1 MTFRKII
8 FCSHLLAGVTAGL
21 VIFSMSFTGV
31 VLMYEQQISDYLER
45 SARWVAPSPDAKRL
59 SYDELIAKIR
69 AVSPKAHPAMITVKS
84 DTRESVG
91 VNLGRDNTVFINP
104 YNGEILGG
112 QSPTHHF
119 LRDIVDRHRWLGV
132 ESEGRAAARALYTGE
147 AFGFAGQTV
156 AGLASLGGCFLVW
169 TGLAMAWRRV
179 RSWRRE
185 PEGFITAPILS
196 KLTEGKI
203 SMPETSLDSLES
215 IDAPLA
221 QALSQ
226 AQLDLPHSAKRP
238 HEHAYVAHDA
248 ALVEWSPASFN
259 GDTLLILYG
268 TVTGNAE
275 MLANK
280 VAAMVRRTGQAAQV
294 RDMAYCQ
301 ANTLKEATWV
311 LVITSTYGDGEPPAD
326 AAPFWRT
333 VVHGNALDL
342 CGVKFSVLALGN
354 TTFDH
359 FCKCGRDLDMALQR
373 HGATRFYPRVDCDAD
388 YDATAK
394 SWITGVLASLELDN
408 RDATSA

>member
-1 MTFRKII
+1 
-8 FCSHLLAGVTAGL
+8 V
-21 VIFSMSFTGV
+21 
-31 VLMYEQQISDYLER
+31 
-45 SARWVAPSPDAKRL
+45 
-59 SYDELIAKIR
+59 
-69 AVSPKAHPAMITVKS
+69 
-84 DTRESVG
+84 
-91 VNLGRDNTVFINP
+91 
-104 YNGEILGG
+104 
-112 QSPTHHF
+112 
-119 LRDIVDRHRWLGV
+119 
-132 ESEGRAAARALYTGE
+132 RALHTGE
-147 AFGFAGQTV
+147 AFGFAVQTV
-156 AGLASLGGCFLVW
+156 AGLASLGGCFLAW
-169 TGLAMAWRRV
+169 TGLAMAWRRF

-203 SMPETSLDSLES
+203 SMPETSLDSLEP

-259 GDTLLILYG
+259 SDILLILYG

-280 VAAMVRRTGQAAQV
+280 VAAMVRRTGRAAQV

-311 LVITSTYGDGEPPAD
+311 LVITSTYGDGEPPED
-326 AAPFWRT
+326 AAPFWRA
-333 VVHGNALDL
+333 VVHGNSLDL

-388 YDATAK
+388 YDAAAE

>member
-1 MTFRKII
+1 
-8 FCSHLLAGVTAGL
+8 
-21 VIFSMSFTGV
+21 
-31 VLMYEQQISDYLER
+31 
-45 SARWVAPSPDAKRL
+45 
-59 SYDELIAKIR
+59 
-69 AVSPKAHPAMITVKS
+69 MITVKS
-84 DTRESVG
+84 DTRASVG
-91 VNLGRDNTVFINP
+91 VTLGRDNTVFLNP

-112 QSPTHHF
+112 QSPTHNF
-119 LRDIVDRHRWLGV
+119 LRDIVDWHRWLGV
-132 ESEGRAAARALYTGE
+132 EGEGRAAVRALHTGE
-147 AFGFAGQTV
+147 AFGFAGQTL
-156 AGLASLGGCFLVW
+156 AGLASLGGCFLAW
-169 TGLAMAWRRV
+169 TGLAMAWRRF

-203 SMPETSLDSLES
+203 SMPETSLDSLEP
-215 IDAPLA
+215 IDGPLA

-226 AQLDLPHSAKRP
+226 AQLDLPHSAKHP

-259 GDTLLILYG
+259 SDTLLILYG
-268 TVTGNAE
+268 TVIGNAE

-280 VAAMVRRTGQAAQV
+280 VVAMVRRTGRAAQV

-311 LVITSTYGDGEPPAD
+311 LVITSTYGDGEPPED
-326 AAPFWRT
+326 AAPFWRA
-333 VVHGNALDL
+333 VVHGNSLDL

-373 HGATRFYPRVDCDAD
+373 HGATRFYPRRLRCR
-388 YDATAK
+388 
-394 SWITGVLASLELDN
+394 L
-408 RDATSA
+408 